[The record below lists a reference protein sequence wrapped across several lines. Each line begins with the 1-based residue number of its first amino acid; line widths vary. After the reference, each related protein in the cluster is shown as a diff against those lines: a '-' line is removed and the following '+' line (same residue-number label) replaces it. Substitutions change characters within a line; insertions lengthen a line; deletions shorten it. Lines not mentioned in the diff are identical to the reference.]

1 MILMILAPLVGVLGA
16 ILLSFGAWV
25 IYPPAGY
32 ITGGILCLLWS
43 WLVSRSLSG
52 NWKIESGESGYCFF
66 PECLR
71 KAPHRSR
78 RQRNWRKL

>member
-16 ILLSFGAWV
+16 ILLSFGAWDL
-25 IYPPAGY
+25 YPPAGD

-52 NWKIESGESGYCFF
+52 NWKIESGEGG
-66 PECLR
+66 
-71 KAPHRSR
+71 
-78 RQRNWRKL
+78 

>member
-43 WLVSRSLSG
+43 WLVSRYLPG
-52 NWKIESGESGYCFF
+52 NWKIESGEGG
-66 PECLR
+66 
-71 KAPHRSR
+71 
-78 RQRNWRKL
+78 